1 LAAAAGHVGMI
12 GDLAKTLMDYAYGK
26 NRPQGFNNVLIEA
39 AENTATTAASLAK
52 AITEDGFDP
61 NVFIAAGSQML
72 EDNLQV
78 YRIILA
84 NLSAEK
90 KEDIERANKMR
101 DLRVFKTISGD
112 DIVDLTSPF
121 IRPLAGQKM
130 REFKQAKT
138 PEEAL
143 EILPDLIDRALTR
156 AGDSPEK
163 LKKELSKIKR
173 NSYQTMPNPERM
185 PESFLR
191 YITFLSKSQGEE
203 VAQERLLDYL
213 MQNTV
218 NKVKSGL
225 IPTIGDN

>member
-1 LAAAAGHVGMI
+1 M
-12 GDLAKTLMDYAYGK
+12 
-26 NRPQGFNNVLIEA
+26 RP
-39 AENTATTAASLAK
+39 
-52 AITEDGFDP
+52 
-61 NVFIAAGSQML
+61 
-72 EDNLQV
+72 
-78 YRIILA
+78 YRILLA
-84 NLSAEK
+84 QMSAEK

-138 PEEAL
+138 SEEAI
-143 EILPDLIDRALTR
+143 EILPDLLTRALER

-191 YITFLSKSQGEE
+191 YMTFLSKSQGEE

-218 NKVKSGL
+218 NKVKSDL
-225 IPTIGDN
+225 VPSITDD